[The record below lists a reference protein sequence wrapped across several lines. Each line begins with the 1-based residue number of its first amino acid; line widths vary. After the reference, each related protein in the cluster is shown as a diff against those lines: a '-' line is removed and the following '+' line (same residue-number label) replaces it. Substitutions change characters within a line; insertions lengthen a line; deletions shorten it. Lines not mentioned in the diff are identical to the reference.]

1 MIIISM
7 PAAAHQC
14 HPGVIILTSGTK

>member
-14 HPGVIILTSGTK
+14 HPGVITLTSGTK